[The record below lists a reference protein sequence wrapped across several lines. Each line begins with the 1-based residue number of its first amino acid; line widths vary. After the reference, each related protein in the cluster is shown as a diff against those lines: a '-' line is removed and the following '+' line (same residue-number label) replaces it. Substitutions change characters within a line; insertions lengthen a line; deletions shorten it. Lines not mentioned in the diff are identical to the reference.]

1 MLHSLELSCSI
12 KIGGK
17 RVLHRHKII
26 SRKVPFKLQT
36 DVKTFWLKDGKMGVG
51 EKMIADK
58 YVRCVAGRDR
68 IAEYSGVRQISFSC
82 SLIV

>member
-36 DVKTFWLKDGKMGVG
+36 DVKTFWLKEGKMG
-51 EKMIADK
+51 EKMIADR